1 MDEEGWFIY
10 FDVRIE
16 GLTMFVQI
24 DIFSKDA
31 IILPVNHS
39 NTHWTSAAINFRKK
53 RISLRKVS
61 RIGVGATSNS
71 SFALSRRTVGELGV
85 LFCTIACLRSS

>member
-1 MDEEGWFIY
+1 MDEEGGFVY

-53 RISLRKVS
+53 RIEYYDSLGSKSPMVYRV
-61 RIGVGATSNS
+61 R
-71 SFALSRRTVGELGV
+71 
-85 LFCTIACLRSS
+85 